1 MSLVSLTLLQKP
13 AEKLENFAKERNRKA
28 FGRGMQKGPTSPP
41 CIQERGLPIL
51 RAHSMAVPLPVAF
64 PSAR

>member
-1 MSLVSLTLLQKP
+1 MSLVSLTLVQKP
-13 AEKLENFAKERNRKA
+13 AEKLENFAKGTGKRLAEEC
-28 FGRGMQKGPTSPP
+28 QKGSTSPP